1 MPPAFMAPQRCWR
14 YRPAQENKGSLINCL
29 KVLLFSTLRQF
40 QGIVTTIVTAT
51 FEHVKTDRRTGSISC
66 HRTGGVL
73 DASIPRAAVCIRRTN
88 CREVAA
94 AANAEVAVRGSSVDI
109 SHTRAVGDGA
119 VAWRVGGDRVAD
131 VVCDFVGRA
140 LR

>member
-1 MPPAFMAPQRCWR
+1 MSGTTRILAVSTCLRTV
-14 YRPAQENKGSLINCL
+14 SLINRSRIYLCYPL
-29 KVLLFSTLRQF
+29 GYF
-40 QGIVTTIVTAT
+40 QGIVTSILTSA
-51 FEHVKTDRRTGSISC
+51 FEHVKTDRRTGSKSR

-73 DASIPRAAVCIRRTN
+73 DTGISRATVCIRRAR

-94 AANAEVAVRGSSVDI
+94 AANAEVAVRGNAVDI
-109 SHTRAVGDGA
+109 SHTCAVGDGA
-119 VAWRVGGDRVAD
+119 VAWRVRGDGVAD